1 MFFHTFSLTCYF
13 LYSFQ
18 ELQVTLPILLN
29 KKFYSVGLELLM
41 FFAVVKSTANRDD
54 RGRGRGLA
62 VAVRRGRNL
71 DRGTSAKITIHL
83 KNTTVTL
90 WEVSLKKFLTLKRK
104 LGTC

>member
-1 MFFHTFSLTCYF
+1 MFFHTFSLTRYL

-18 ELQVTLPILLN
+18 ELQVTLPLLLN

-54 RGRGRGLA
+54 RDRGRGLA

-71 DRGTSAKITIHL
+71 DRDPTSGFLIWRLQSA
-83 KNTTVTL
+83 NP
-90 WEVSLKKFLTLKRK
+90 EKK
-104 LGTC
+104 

>member
-1 MFFHTFSLTCYF
+1 MFFHTFSLTRYL

-18 ELQVTLPILLN
+18 ELQVTLPLLLN

-54 RGRGRGLA
+54 RDRGRGLA

-71 DRGTSAKITIHL
+71 DRGTTSA
-83 KNTTVTL
+83 
-90 WEVSLKKFLTLKRK
+90 
-104 LGTC
+104 